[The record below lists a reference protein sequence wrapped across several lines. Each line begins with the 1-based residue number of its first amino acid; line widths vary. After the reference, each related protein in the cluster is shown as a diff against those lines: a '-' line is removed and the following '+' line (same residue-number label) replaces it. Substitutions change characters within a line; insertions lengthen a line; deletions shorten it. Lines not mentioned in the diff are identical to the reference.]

1 MPDFNFSTV
10 KSPNPEEI
18 EAFNIAT
25 EIARKENANIIIGT
39 DPDCDRVGV
48 IVKNKQNEYIALNGN
63 QIGALLVNYII
74 TNNINSIK
82 RAQNGDKFEM
92 DRLIRENN
100 GLIWSI
106 VKRFMNRGYEVEDLY
121 QIGCMGFIKSI
132 KRFDTNF
139 EVKLSTYSV
148 PYILGEIKRFIR
160 DDGPIKVSRSIKELN
175 VKINE
180 LKRHYLLKTGKEIT
194 IEQICKELKVE
205 KEDVIIAMESTNAV
219 ESMDAAANAENKD
232 GKQMTVFEKISTGKN
247 EEELITNKMVI
258 NQLISELKDREKE
271 IILLRFFKEKTQTE
285 VAKILGISQVQVS
298 RLERKIL
305 NEMKTKLTSA

>member
-1 MPDFNFSTV
+1 MY
-10 KSPNPEEI
+10 E
-18 EAFNIAT
+18 
-25 EIARKENANIIIGT
+25 
-39 DPDCDRVGV
+39 
-48 IVKNKQNEYIALNGN
+48 
-63 QIGALLVNYII
+63 
-74 TNNINSIK
+74 NNINSIK
-82 RAQNGDKFEM
+82 RAQDGDKFEM

-121 QIGCMGFIKSI
+121 QIGCIGFIKSI

-175 VKINE
+175 TKINE
-180 LKRHYLLKTGKEIT
+180 LKRHYLLNGKEIT
-194 IEQICKELKVE
+194 LEQICKELKIQ
-205 KEDVIIAMESTNAV
+205 KEDAIIAMESTNAV
-219 ESMDAAANAENKD
+219 ESMDATTNAENKE
-232 GKQMTVFEKISTGKN
+232 GKQMTIFDKISTGKN
-247 EEELITNKMVI
+247 EEEIITNRMVV
-258 NQLISELKDREKE
+258 NQLVNELNDRDKE

-298 RLERKIL
+298 RIERKIL
-305 NEMKTKLTSA
+305 NEMKAKLTSA

>member
-1 MPDFNFSTV
+1 MYENKVEDILKAQSGN
-10 KSPNPEEI
+10 KEI
-18 EAFNIAT
+18 MTKLVT
-25 EIARKENANIIIGT
+25 E
-39 DPDCDRVGV
+39 
-48 IVKNKQNEYIALNGN
+48 
-63 QIGALLVNYII
+63 
-74 TNNINSIK
+74 NS
-82 RAQNGDKFEM
+82 N
-92 DRLIRENN
+92 
-100 GLIWSI
+100 LIWSI
-106 VKRFMNRGYEVEDLY
+106 VTRFKDRGYEIEDLY

-132 KRFDTNF
+132 KRFDANF
-139 EVKLSTYSV
+139 NVKLSTYAV
-148 PYILGEIKRFIR
+148 PYMIGEIKRFIR

-180 LKRHYLLKTGKEIT
+180 LKRHYLLNTGKEIT
-194 IEQICKELKVE
+194 IEQICKELKVQ

-298 RLERKIL
+298 RIERKIL

>member
-1 MPDFNFSTV
+1 MY
-10 KSPNPEEI
+10 E
-18 EAFNIAT
+18 
-25 EIARKENANIIIGT
+25 
-39 DPDCDRVGV
+39 
-48 IVKNKQNEYIALNGN
+48 
-63 QIGALLVNYII
+63 
-74 TNNINSIK
+74 NNINSIK
-82 RAQNGDKFEM
+82 RAQQGDKFEM

-121 QIGCMGFIKSI
+121 QIGCIGFIKSI

-160 DDGPIKVSRSIKELN
+160 DDGPIKISRSIKELN

-180 LKRHYLLKTGKEIT
+180 LKRQYLLNGKEIT
-194 IEQICKELKVE
+194 LEQICKELKIQ
-205 KEDVIIAMESTNAV
+205 KEDAIIAMESTNAV

-232 GKQMTVFEKISTGKN
+232 GKQMTIFDKMSTGKN
-247 EEELITNKMVI
+247 EEEIITNKMVV
-258 NQLISELKDREKE
+258 NQLINELQDRDKE

-298 RLERKIL
+298 RIERKVL
-305 NEMKTKLTSA
+305 NEMKSKLTSA

>member
-1 MPDFNFSTV
+1 MY
-10 KSPNPEEI
+10 E
-18 EAFNIAT
+18 
-25 EIARKENANIIIGT
+25 
-39 DPDCDRVGV
+39 
-48 IVKNKQNEYIALNGN
+48 
-63 QIGALLVNYII
+63 
-74 TNNINSIK
+74 NNINSIK
-82 RAQNGDKFEM
+82 RAQDGDKFEM

-121 QIGCMGFIKSI
+121 QIGCIGFIKSI

-175 VKINE
+175 TKINE
-180 LKRHYLLKTGKEIT
+180 LKRHYLLNGKEIT
-194 IEQICKELKVE
+194 LEQICKELKIQ
-205 KEDVIIAMESTNAV
+205 KEDAIIAMESTNAV
-219 ESMDAAANAENKD
+219 ESMDAATNAESKE
-232 GKQMTVFEKISTGKN
+232 GKQMTIFDKISTGKN
-247 EEELITNKMVI
+247 EEEIITNRMVV
-258 NQLISELKDREKE
+258 NQLVNELNDRDKE

-298 RLERKIL
+298 RIERKIL
-305 NEMKTKLTSA
+305 NEMKAKLTSA